1 MTYATDCQKAADA
14 FTRFLAELRAQGQ
27 GFDGSDADLAR
38 AIADALPADSGFE
51 ATFDM
56 IVRGY
61 VPAQKAAA

>member
-1 MTYATDCQKAADA
+1 MSYDAECRIAAAA
-14 FTRFLAELRAQGQ
+14 FTRFLAEVRAQGH

-38 AIADALPADSGFE
+38 AISQALPADSGFE